1 MIHLKAQEILSKF
14 AIGRNEIIASSFADE
29 IGISR
34 QGLRNILDL
43 LVKRGYINY
52 GREPSY
58 QNGTTKVMTVVERL
72 K

>member
-14 AIGRNEIIASSFADE
+14 AIGRNEIIASSFADK

-34 QGLRNILDL
+34 QGLRNILNL
-43 LVKRGYINY
+43 LVKHGYIRY
-52 GREPSY
+52 RREPSY
-58 QNGTTKVMTVVERL
+58 QTGTIKVMTVVKRL